1 MDVAV
6 WVMYQGL
13 TEEEAL
19 IGARHMDSAVNK
31 VQVHCTMFDFWE
43 SSKVPDEEEDGWQYN
58 YNFRQY
64 TEQGYCHASPAHQE
78 TRLFGPSFARSW
90 ASNAV
95 AKLRN
100 GEYAKAK
107 YVASGDTDNSRTF
120 LLPMLTPACGN
131 CSGAPTRTGAEVDGT
146 FICLYDIANNVKTN
160 PPCLV
165 YSFGSRNDFS
175 FETFIHLQKNCEIHT
190 FDCTV
195 VDPQPPSFVKYH
207 NWCLG
212 FRSQQDP
219 MFHTFDKIV
228 VLLGHQKR
236 EISLLKIDI
245 EGWEWHFFSQYLSA
259 IKSESVQ
266 PIKQISFAL
275 HACDRNLS
283 SRKGCEW
290 STFPKEDTWPYMNYS
305 WPNSFIDL
313 FEQLYTFN
321 YKVVSWEPNTF
332 YCAKYT
338 VVLEGDHMTSSADLQ
353 EPLRMIRNNNS
364 EEW

>member
-1 MDVAV
+1 VGKGVNGIRIAGEGALLELGHSETEP
-6 WVMYQGL
+6 QGA
-13 TEEEAL
+13 EPR
-19 IGARHMDSAVNK
+19 GSV
-31 VQVHCTMFDFWE
+31 
-43 SSKVPDEEEDGWQYN
+43 DEEQRSCEHLWIGGEDGSLHN
-58 YNFRQY
+58 YNFCRY
-64 TEQGYCHASPAHQE
+64 TEEGYCLSSPADKE

-100 GEYAKAK
+100 GEYSKAK
-107 YVASGDTDNSRTF
+107 YMASGDTDMDNSKIF

-131 CSGAPTRTGAEVDGT
+131 CSGAPTRTGAEVDGK

-165 YSFGSRNDFS
+165 YSFGSRNEFS
-175 FETFIHLQKNCEIHT
+175 FENFIHLQKNCEIHT

-195 VDPQPPSFVKYH
+195 FDPQPPSFVTYH

-212 FRSQQDP
+212 FRGQQDP
-219 MFHTFDKIV
+219 KFQTFDKIV
-228 VLLGHQKR
+228 ALLGHQKR

-259 IKSESVQ
+259 IKSGSVQ
-266 PIKQISFAL
+266 PIKQISFEL
-275 HACDRNLS
+275 HACDRNLL
-283 SRKGCEW
+283 SRKGCDW
-290 STFPKEDTWPYMNYS
+290 SKFPKEDTWPYMNYS

-332 YCAKYT
+332 YCAEYT
-338 VVLEGDHMTSSADLQ
+338 VLLENDWV
-353 EPLRMIRNNNS
+353 RK
-364 EEW
+364 